1 MSDLPH
7 DALRQQIH
15 RDIQMVLAGH
25 PCDVALA
32 AMIDSLAAMIGVVAV
47 DRQDAEWMIGC
58 LEHDIRRAVDRNWE
72 ACREVHAQMIAEA
85 GAGHG

>member
-7 DALRQQIH
+7 DALREQIH

-25 PCDVALA
+25 PCGVALA
-32 AMIDSLAAMIGVVAV
+32 AMFDSLAAVIGVVAI
-47 DRQDAEWMIGC
+47 DRQDAERMIGC
-58 LEHDIRRAVDRNWE
+58 LEDDIRRAVDRNWE
-72 ACREVHAQMIAEA
+72 ACRKVHAQMMAKA